1 MRLRAGKWE
10 IGSAVVSLCSLSALF
25 TNQGSSAMLIERL
38 PASVQSAQW
47 TTTMVRVWAATTSV
61 TMVVTAVGVPVL
73 LTSHA
78 YRSFFSSTSP
88 ILLAVFAAGACS
100 LLELFGAAFIAARR
114 AGRSLTIQT
123 LVSAAKILFVFHSRP
138 PVQVRWPWWKHGLRA

>member
-1 MRLRAGKWE
+1 MRSRAGKWE
-10 IGSAVVSLCSLSALF
+10 IGSAVVSLCSLLALF

-73 LTSHA
+73 LTLPRLPLVLQLNVPDTA
-78 YRSFFSSTSP
+78 RC
-88 ILLAVFAAGACS
+88 VRRRRMQFA
-100 LLELFGAAFIAARR
+100 
-114 AGRSLTIQT
+114 
-123 LVSAAKILFVFHSRP
+123 
-138 PVQVRWPWWKHGLRA
+138 